1 MFYGRGN
8 QGESRLFSMK
18 KKTKVGMLKH
28 KYLNFMGYAQSI
40 ILSTFVKRFV
50 KISMPI
56 VIAIIQQFKLFYL

>member
-1 MFYGRGN
+1 
-8 QGESRLFSMK
+8 
-18 KKTKVGMLKH
+18 MLKH

-56 VIAIIQQFKLFYL
+56 VIAIIQQFKLFYLWLTMKTRFYSVTL